1 MNPANTFL
9 LQQIAYASPALLV
22 YLAGV
27 VLAIVF
33 IRKYPTPAMITLGGG
48 LVLLITTVILTLV
61 QFFLFRYR
69 LENAWS
75 AAEYSRVLSMITLVA
90 NIVRAL
96 GLSLW
101 LAAVFV
107 GRKKQAAA

>member
-1 MNPANTFL
+1 MNPANSFL
-9 LQQIAYASPALLV
+9 LQQIAYASPALVV

-48 LVLLITTVILTLV
+48 LVLLITTVVLTLV
-61 QFFLFRYR
+61 QFYLFRYR

-75 AAEYSRVLSMITLVA
+75 AAEYSRVLSRITLAA
-90 NIVRAL
+90 NIIRAL

-107 GRKKQAAA
+107 GRRKQAAT

>member
-1 MNPANTFL
+1 MNPAASFL
-9 LQQIAYASPALLV
+9 LQQLAYASPALLV

-33 IRKYPTPAMITLGGG
+33 IRKYPTPAMLTLGGG
-48 LVLLITTVILTLV
+48 VVLLITTVVLTLV
-61 QFFLFRYR
+61 QFYLFRYR
-69 LENAWS
+69 LESGWS
-75 AAEYSRVLSMITLVA
+75 AAEYSRVLSTITLVA
-90 NIVRAL
+90 NIIRAL

-107 GRKKQAAA
+107 GRRRPAAI

>member
-1 MNPANTFL
+1 MNPAASFL

-33 IRKYPTPAMITLGGG
+33 IRKYPMPALLTLGGG
-48 LVLLITTVILTLV
+48 LVLLITTIILTLI
-61 QFFLFRYR
+61 QYYLFRYR

-75 AAEYSRVLSMITLVA
+75 AAEYSRVLSMITLAA

-107 GRKKQAAA
+107 GRRQGKPA

>member
-1 MNPANTFL
+1 MNPADSFL
-9 LQQIAYASPALLV
+9 LQQIGYASPALLV

-27 VLAIVF
+27 VLAIIF
-33 IRKYPTPAMITLGGG
+33 IRKYPMPALITLCGGV
-48 LVLLITTVILTLV
+48 VLLITTVVLTLI
-61 QFFLFRYR
+61 QYYLFRYR

-75 AAEYSRVLSMITLVA
+75 AAEYSRVLSRFTLAA

-107 GRKKQAAA
+107 GRRKQAAT